1 MLHNKSISDRL
12 PICLLYVED
21 EESIRVPMLEMLKR
35 RIDRIIVAKDGQEG
49 LDSFINFGADVVLSD
64 LKMPNMNGLQMIEEI
79 KKIAPDTKTVI
90 VSAYSD
96 TEFFQQALEL
106 GVDGFLLK
114 PVQRAQL
121 INTVTRVS
129 ESILSLK
136 KARVNEEMFLSL
148 ATSASDAIIM
158 IGNDGLIT
166 FWNPAAEKIFGQRI
180 QEVKDQPFT
189 MVFAPESLP
198 SDWPS
203 DYKGMPDFIRNQ
215 AIGTRFFELL
225 GIRKTGERFPTEVS
239 ISPVH
244 IDDYWHATFIVR
256 DISDRKQRE
265 ADLIKAR
272 ENAEEASK
280 ARQRFL
286 SVMSHEIR
294 TPLNGIIG
302 TANLLSQE
310 DPRDDQKEYLET
322 LVFSGNHLLSL
333 VNDILDFSKIEAN
346 KIEFEQLDFD
356 LKELVSG
363 VLKIFDYKATDKG
376 ITLAVDL
383 DPEIPTF
390 LKGDIVRLNQILT
403 NLIGNAVKFT
413 DKGEVKVVA
422 KVKNHTSTEYTCRF
436 EIIDTGIGIAEDKIH
451 TIFDL
456 FSQADTNTTRKFGGT
471 GLGLAITYKLIE
483 LQQGKIEV
491 KSEVGKGSNFAFELT
506 FKSSTKKIEPNATTV
521 DNLKSL
527 EGIKVLLVE
536 DNKINQMIAV
546 KFLMRWNAEVTLAE
560 NGVEALKLV
569 QAQKFH
575 IVLMDLQ
582 MPLMDGYEASSQ
594 IRMLNDPYYQRLP
607 IIALTASALIEVKEG
622 ITRAGMNDI
631 VNKPFIPDELNNKI
645 FEYVN
650 KP

>member
-1 MLHNKSISDRL
+1 MLENKSLSDRL

-21 EESIRVPMLEMLKR
+21 EESIRTPMLEMLKR

-49 LDSFINFGADVVLSD
+49 LESFINYGADVVLSD
-64 LKMPNMNGLQMIEEI
+64 LKMPNMNGLQMISEI

-114 PVQRAQL
+114 PVQRIQL
-121 INTVTRVS
+121 INTVNRVS

-136 KARVNEEMFLSL
+136 KAKVNEEMFLSL

-158 IGNDGLIT
+158 IGNDGLIS
-166 FWNPAAEKIFGQRI
+166 FWNPAAEKIFGQSS
-180 QEVKDQPFT
+180 QEVHDQPFT
-189 MVFAPESLP
+189 LVFAPQSLP
-198 SDWPS
+198 KDWPS
-203 DYKGMPDFIRNQ
+203 DYKGMPDFIRNNPPSSN
-215 AIGTRFFELL
+215 FFELL
-225 GIRKTGERFPTEVS
+225 GIRNSGELFPTEVS

-256 DISDRKQRE
+256 DISERKQRE

-272 ENAEEASK
+272 ENAEEASM

-310 DPRDDQKEYLET
+310 DPREDQKEYLET

-333 VNDILDFSKIEAN
+333 INDILDFSKIEAN

-363 VLKIFDYKATDKG
+363 VIKIFDYKAADKG
-376 ITLAVDL
+376 ISLTAEL
-383 DPEIPTF
+383 DTQIPMF
-390 LKGDIVRLNQILT
+390 LKGDTVRLNQILT
-403 NLIGNAVKFT
+403 NLIGNAIKFT
-413 DKGEVKVVA
+413 EKGEVKVL
-422 KVKNHTSTEYTCRF
+422 VKTKNLSESSITCKF
-436 EIIDTGIGIAEDKIH
+436 EIIDTGIGIPQDKIH
-451 TIFDL
+451 SIFDL

-483 LQQGKIEV
+483 LQRGKIEV
-491 KSEVGKGSNFAFELT
+491 QSEVGVGSNFTFELT
-506 FKSSTKKIEPNATTV
+506 FNRSAKKIEPNSTTV

-527 EGIKVLLVE
+527 EGIRVLLVE
-536 DNKINQMIAV
+536 DNKINQMIAT
-546 KFLMRWNAEVTLAE
+546 KFLLRWNAVVTLAE
-560 NGVEALKLV
+560 NGLEALEHV
-569 QAQKFH
+569 QQQKH
-575 IVLMDLQ
+575 DIVLMDLQ
-582 MPLMDGYEASSQ
+582 MPLMDGYEAASQ
-594 IRMLNDPYYQRLP
+594 IRKLDGPYFRNIP

-631 VNKPFIPDELNNKI
+631 VSKPFIPDELNNKI

>member
-1 MLHNKSISDRL
+1 MLENNSLTDRL

-21 EESIRVPMLEMLKR
+21 EESIRIPMLEMLKR

-49 LDSFINFGADVVLSD
+49 LESFINFGADVVLSD
-64 LKMPNMNGLQMIEEI
+64 LKMPNMNGLQMISEI

-96 TEFFQQALEL
+96 TEFFQHALEL

-148 ATSASDAIIM
+148 ASSASDAILM
-158 IGNDGLIT
+158 IGNNGLIS
-166 FWNPAAEKIFGQRI
+166 FWNPAAEKIFGRSS
-180 QEVKDQPFT
+180 QEVYDQPFT
-189 MVFAPESLP
+189 LVFAPESLP
-198 SDWPS
+198 NDWPS
-203 DYKGMPDFIRNQ
+203 DYKGMPDFIRNNP
-215 AIGTRFFELL
+215 ASASFFELL
-225 GIRKTGERFPTEVS
+225 GIRSSGEQFPTEVS

-256 DISDRKQRE
+256 DISERKQRE

-272 ENAEEASK
+272 ENAEEASM

-302 TANLLSQE
+302 TANLLAQE
-310 DPRDDQKEYLET
+310 DPREDQKEYLET

-333 VNDILDFSKIEAN
+333 INDILDFSKIEAN
-346 KIEFEQLDFD
+346 KIEFERLDFN

-363 VLKIFDYKATDKG
+363 VLKIFDYKAADKG
-376 ITLAVDL
+376 ISLTAEL
-383 DPEIPTF
+383 DTQIPTF
-390 LKGDIVRLNQILT
+390 LKGDTVRLNQILT
-403 NLIGNAVKFT
+403 NLIGNAIKFT
-413 DKGEVKVVA
+413 EKGEVKVL
-422 KVKNHTSTEYTCRF
+422 VKTKNLSESSITCKF
-436 EIIDTGIGIAEDKIH
+436 EIIDTGIGIPQDKIH

-471 GLGLAITYKLIE
+471 GLGLAITQKLIE
-483 LQQGKIEV
+483 LQRGKINV
-491 KSEVGKGSNFAFELT
+491 QSEVGHGSNFTFELT
-506 FKSSTKKIEPNATTV
+506 FNRSSKKIEPNSTTV

-527 EGIKVLLVE
+527 EGMKVLLVE
-536 DNKINQMIAV
+536 DNKINQMIAT
-546 KFLMRWNAEVTLAE
+546 KFLMRWNAQVTLAE
-560 NGVEALKLV
+560 NGLEALERV
-569 QAQKFH
+569 QQQKH
-575 IVLMDLQ
+575 DIVLMDLQ
-582 MPLMDGYEASSQ
+582 MPLMDGYEAAAQ
-594 IRMLNDPYYQRLP
+594 IRKLDGIHYQKIP

-631 VNKPFIPDELNNKI
+631 VSKPFIPDELNNKI

-650 KP
+650 KS